1 MTEKFQF
8 FMIYYRFFFFHTIG
22 LHFKKTTTKLHIF
35 CELTETFYSP
45 VILHFSCNL
54 NDADTFILCTIAAFV

>member
-8 FMIYYRFFFFHTIG
+8 FMIYYRFFFHTIG
-22 LHFKKTTTKLHIF
+22 LKETTTKLHIF